1 MTQVNN
7 TKFTET
13 EPLETQINTLLGCI
27 CSINS
32 LGHTFDDHL
41 AAVSLINA
49 LPASLGM
56 LKTLLT
62 DTQTTATTTDVKAS
76 SCILQDEQCR
86 IVESGGTAATF
97 FARAGKKAQ

>member
-41 AAVSLINA
+41 AAVSLINT
-49 LPASLGM
+49 LPASLGT

-62 DTQTTATTTDVKAS
+62 DTQTTATTTDVKA
-76 SCILQDEQCR
+76 CILRDEQCR